1 MEIKVTVP
9 ASTQA
14 VVGIPAAGVN
24 IIKLN
29 GKPVWKDGKYLKN
42 AISSTQLP
50 DGRIGFEIASGEW
63 IFVAEN

>member
-14 VVGIPAAGVN
+14 VVGVPAAGVK

-42 AISSTQLP
+42 ATSSIQLP
-50 DGRIGFEIASGEW
+50 DGRIGFEIATGEW
-63 IFVAEN
+63 SFITEN